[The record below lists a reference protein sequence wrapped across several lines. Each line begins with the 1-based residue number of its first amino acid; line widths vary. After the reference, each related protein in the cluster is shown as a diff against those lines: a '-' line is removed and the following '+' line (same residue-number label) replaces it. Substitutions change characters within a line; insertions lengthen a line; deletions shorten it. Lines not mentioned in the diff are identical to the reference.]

1 MYPFFPVCWTSMYF
15 GCVGF
20 ILGGVIGVIVG
31 LSWQR
36 NQPNV
41 QRMKAVVCNSY
52 KGFDVSL
59 YLVYSEPVQLIYSAV
74 FYYIN
79 TVLFCSRH

>member
-1 MYPFFPVCWTSMYF
+1 MYSFFPVSWTNMYF

-20 ILGGVIGVIVG
+20 VLGGVLGVAVG
-31 LSWQR
+31 FSWQR

-59 YLVYSEPVQLIYSAV
+59 YLMYSESRELI
-74 FYYIN
+74 
-79 TVLFCSRH
+79 